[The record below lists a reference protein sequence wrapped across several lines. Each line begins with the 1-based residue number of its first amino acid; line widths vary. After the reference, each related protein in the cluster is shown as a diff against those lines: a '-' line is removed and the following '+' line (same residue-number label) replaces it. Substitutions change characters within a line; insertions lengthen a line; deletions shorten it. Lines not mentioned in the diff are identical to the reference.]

1 MRVVV
6 LEDTVLLQEGLV
18 RLLAGYGHE
27 TVAQLVTAEGLVEA
41 VETHNPD
48 LVIADVR
55 LPPTFTDEGIQAAVA
70 LRTIRPSQPILILS
84 QYVEERYAS
93 ELLGGDASG
102 LGYLLKERVADVK
115 DFIDACNRVAEG
127 GTVLDPEVV
136 AQLLAR
142 RRREP
147 LDTLTARETRSALP
161 HGRRT
166 VERRH
171 RAQARDLGGSGREAH
186 LFGVREAR
194 ADGDRDRA
202 SSRPRRARAPASDV
216 TGMQSRTRATVPP
229 VAWVRG

>member
-55 LPPTFTDEGIQAAVA
+55 LPPTFTDEGILAAVA

-147 LDTLTARETRSALP
+147 LDTLTAREREVLSLMAEGRSNVGIARKLVISEGAVEK
-161 HGRRT
+161 HISSVFAKLGLTATETEHRR
-166 VERRH
+166 VLAVLE
-171 RAQARDLGGSGREAH
+171 H
-186 LFGVREAR
+186 L
-194 ADGDRDRA
+194 
-202 SSRPRRARAPASDV
+202 
-216 TGMQSRTRATVPP
+216 RAT
-229 VAWVRG
+229 

>member
-1 MRVVV
+1 VRVVV

-18 RLLAGYGHE
+18 RLLGGYGHE
-27 TVAQLVTAEGLVEA
+27 TVAQLVTADGLIEA
-41 VETHNPD
+41 VEEHEPD

-115 DFIDACNRVAEG
+115 DFIDACIRVAEG

-147 LDTLTARETRSALP
+147 LDMLTAREREVLSLMAEGRSNVGIARKLVISEGAVEK
-161 HGRRT
+161 HISSVFAKLGLTATVTEHRR
-166 VERRH
+166 VLAVLE
-171 RAQARDLGGSGREAH
+171 H
-186 LFGVREAR
+186 L
-194 ADGDRDRA
+194 
-202 SSRPRRARAPASDV
+202 
-216 TGMQSRTRATVPP
+216 RAT
-229 VAWVRG
+229 

>member
-147 LDTLTARETRSALP
+147 LDTLTAREREVLSLMAEGRSNVGIARKLVISEGAVEK
-161 HGRRT
+161 HISSVFAKLGLTATETEHRR
-166 VERRH
+166 VLAVLE
-171 RAQARDLGGSGREAH
+171 H
-186 LFGVREAR
+186 L
-194 ADGDRDRA
+194 
-202 SSRPRRARAPASDV
+202 
-216 TGMQSRTRATVPP
+216 RAT
-229 VAWVRG
+229 

>member
-6 LEDTVLLQEGLV
+6 LEDSVLLQEGLV

-27 TVAQLVTAEGLVEA
+27 SVAQLVTADGLLEA

-70 LRTIRPSQPILILS
+70 LRAIRPSQPILILS

-115 DFIDACNRVAEG
+115 DFIDACTRVAEG

-147 LDTLTARETRSALP
+147 LEMLTAREREVLSLMAEGRSNVGIARKLVISEGAVEK
-161 HGRRT
+161 HISSVFAKLGLTATETEHRR
-166 VERRH
+166 VLAVLEH
-171 RAQARDLGGSGREAH
+171 Q
-186 LFGVREAR
+186 
-194 ADGDRDRA
+194 RA
-202 SSRPRRARAPASDV
+202 SRRQIGRPCRFGR
-216 TGMQSRTRATVPP
+216 
-229 VAWVRG
+229 